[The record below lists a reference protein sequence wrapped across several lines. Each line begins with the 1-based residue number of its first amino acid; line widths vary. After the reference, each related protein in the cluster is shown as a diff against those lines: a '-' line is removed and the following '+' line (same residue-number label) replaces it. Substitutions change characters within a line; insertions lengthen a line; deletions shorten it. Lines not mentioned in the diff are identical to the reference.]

1 MDADARKLLELLRPA
16 VERAEEIGVQQQAL
30 LLRQEE
36 SAEEFSTQIAAMT
49 HAAEQERER
58 LLQARSEFAA
68 LREAE
73 VARGKEEAQAIVAAA
88 RSEAAAAHAHIEAL
102 RLAQVQREAEHASQ
116 MAQAERERAEAEALY
131 LERLRQRESEHEA
144 RVAQLQARG
153 LESVAERER
162 SFEAACVDERVRLQA
177 LAVTEAE
184 IQARVAEMRRLAIAD
199 GPDAFVELRVGGRM
213 FETTIGCLTRFPQS
227 VLATLW
233 HQHRTSND
241 REGPVRIDGDPSLF
255 HLILNYL
262 RRGKLPIVT
271 DVSQLQWLE
280 AEAEEYC
287 LNGKGELA
295 DLCRDA
301 HKRLDTFKVMQLLN
315 GQRNL
320 SGMDMRQL
328 DLSDIDFRGASM
340 YRARADE
347 ADLSDAML
355 SGADTNLRHAS
366 FCRADAARAQ
376 FGEAQ
381 LEEAKLCGA
390 TLTQACF
397 ANAVAPKADFGKA
410 DLSDARLKGAK
421 LAGASFVDA
430 VAPRADF
437 SFADLSLCDLKGADL
452 NGAEMRATILKGA
465 LNLRFATFDNLRGAI
480 LDGVDLAGVDLGGKD
495 LSGAKIA
502 GAVNLRA
509 ATFDNLRGAILDG
522 VDLAGVDLGGKD
534 LSGAKFEGAIFI
546 DPVQARGANVSS
558 FPAGS
563 MSSVRE
569 GSIVLVGEFI
579 VQVSGNHPQNPT
591 HAYYKSYGKP
601 WDDTKREG
609 YFKKDSVRL
618 LA

>member
-16 VERAEEIGVQQQAL
+16 VERAEDLGVQQQAL

-36 SAEEFSTQIAAMT
+36 SAVEFSTQIAAMT
-49 HAAEQERER
+49 RAAEQERER

-73 VARGKEEAQAIVAAA
+73 VARGKEEAQGIVAAA
-88 RSEAAAAHAHIEAL
+88 LDEAAAAHVHTEAL

-116 MAQAERERAEAEALY
+116 MARAERERAEAEALY
-131 LERLRQRESEHEA
+131 LERLRQREAEHEA

-162 SFEAACVDERVRLQA
+162 SFEASCADERARLQA

-199 GPDAFVELRVGGRM
+199 GPDAFVELCVGGRM
-213 FETTIGCLTRFPQS
+213 FETTIGCLTRFPKS
-227 VLATLW
+227 ELATLW

-280 AEAEEYC
+280 AEAEEYK

-320 SGMDMRQL
+320 SGMDMRRL
-328 DLSDIDFRGASM
+328 DLSDIDYRGASM

-347 ADLSDAML
+347 ANLSDAML

-366 FCRADAARAQ
+366 FCRADAARAH

-397 ANAVAPKADFGKA
+397 EKAVAPKADFGKA
-410 DLSDARLKGAK
+410 DLSDARLGGAK
-421 LAGASFVDA
+421 LA
-430 VAPRADF
+430 
-437 SFADLSLCDLKGADL
+437 
-452 NGAEMRATILKGA
+452 
-465 LNLRFATFDNLRGAI
+465 
-480 LDGVDLAGVDLGGKD
+480 
-495 LSGAKIA
+495 
-502 GAVNLRA
+502 
-509 ATFDNLRGAILDG
+509 
-522 VDLAGVDLGGKD
+522 
-534 LSGAKFEGAIFI
+534 
-546 DPVQARGANVSS
+546 
-558 FPAGS
+558 
-563 MSSVRE
+563 
-569 GSIVLVGEFI
+569 
-579 VQVSGNHPQNPT
+579 
-591 HAYYKSYGKP
+591 
-601 WDDTKREG
+601 
-609 YFKKDSVRL
+609 
-618 LA
+618 